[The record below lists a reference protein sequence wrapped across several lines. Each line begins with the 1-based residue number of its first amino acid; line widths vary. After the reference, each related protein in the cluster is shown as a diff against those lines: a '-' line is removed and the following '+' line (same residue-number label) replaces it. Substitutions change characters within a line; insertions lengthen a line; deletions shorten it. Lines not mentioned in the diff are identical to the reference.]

1 MFFQMRVIAGKC
13 RGRRLSGFAGLSIR
27 PTSDKVREAVFNIL
41 PRDFSFKKVIDL
53 FAGTGA
59 MGIEALSRGSEE
71 AVFVEIDSKAVSVI
85 KKNIEACGL
94 ENAVILKKDVLGSIR
109 FFSRKGTGF
118 DLIIVDP
125 PYDTSLFEETIK
137 AVDKARLLNSS
148 GVLVA
153 ETSRRAP
160 LKAGLENLEVMDER
174 KYGDT
179 LVYFLKPRLKD
190 DED

>member
-13 RGRRLSGFAGLSIR
+13 RGRRLSGFTGLSIR

-41 PRDFSFKKVIDL
+41 PGGFPFKKVIDL

-59 MGIEALSRGSEE
+59 MGIEALSRGAEE
-71 AVFVEIDSKAVSVI
+71 AVFVDTDSKAVSII
-85 KKNIEACGL
+85 KKNLEACGL

-125 PYDTSLFEETIK
+125 PYDTSLFEETLK
-137 AVDKARLLNSS
+137 AVDKARLLTRY